1 MKLTKSLPVIKERNC
16 NVSFVLDSRTQRRN
30 ATEFPL
36 SLRFTIDRK
45 FFYIAVG
52 GTYSE
57 RHFSDICNANK
68 SSSVNYKEQK
78 KWREDFLPKYKTLLE
93 NLNKGDMLTYEMVRL
108 AVLTGNSA
116 ITEIKIE
123 KEDASFMG
131 IWEDYIHHLFYDNNG
146 KQFTT
151 GESYQCAIKS
161 FKTIMGED
169 CIKGFNI
176 GVPELQ
182 KWKEGMLNGVKD
194 KNGKLVGKISETTCG
209 IYLRCCRTI
218 WNRCVSMG
226 FLVDAK
232 YPFSNKEELGLVSIP
247 KGKLRR
253 KFHLNVQR
261 MTELYKLFIT
271 KNYPK
276 HWKKDYIERANHS
289 LGLFLTQ
296 YLCNGFNMADAGRLT
311 YDGYYFQTEGKA
323 LHFYRKKTETRSKD
337 GSEVIVPIIE
347 PLQIILDE
355 LAAPPACD
363 EYVFPEILEG
373 VQTEKH
379 RRKRTSQVNANVRH
393 HIIRICKDAL
403 GWNENIEPSNT
414 WARHSFAN
422 NLRNTGVP
430 LDYIS
435 ESMGH
440 SGSDHT
446 VTQIYLDTYP
456 LEKQMEYNAKL
467 LNLKPISSDRAALI
481 EKLTALSDEQLAK
494 LLEGNKS

>member
-1 MKLTKSLPVIKERNC
+1 MKMFGFGQDIGIDLGTANVLIYIKGKDNI
-16 NVSFVLDSRTQRRN
+16 
-30 ATEFPL
+30 
-36 SLRFTIDRK
+36 TID
-45 FFYIAVG
+45 
-52 GTYSE
+52 
-57 RHFSDICNANK
+57 
-68 SSSVNYKEQK
+68 
-78 KWREDFLPKYKTLLE
+78 
-93 NLNKGDMLTYEMVRL
+93 
-108 AVLTGNSA
+108 
-116 ITEIKIE
+116 
-123 KEDASFMG
+123 SFN
-131 IWEDYIHHLFYDNNG
+131 IYDNNG

-311 YDGYYFQTEGKA
+311 YDEYYFQTEA
-323 LHFYRKKTETRSKD
+323 EEEAYDEEDAEHET
-337 GSEVIVPIIE
+337 
-347 PLQIILDE
+347 
-355 LAAPPACD
+355 
-363 EYVFPEILEG
+363 
-373 VQTEKH
+373 
-379 RRKRTSQVNANVRH
+379 
-393 HIIRICKDAL
+393 
-403 GWNENIEPSNT
+403 
-414 WARHSFAN
+414 
-422 NLRNTGVP
+422 
-430 LDYIS
+430 
-435 ESMGH
+435 
-440 SGSDHT
+440 
-446 VTQIYLDTYP
+446 
-456 LEKQMEYNAKL
+456 MEF
-467 LNLKPISSDRAALI
+467 
-481 EKLTALSDEQLAK
+481 
-494 LLEGNKS
+494 